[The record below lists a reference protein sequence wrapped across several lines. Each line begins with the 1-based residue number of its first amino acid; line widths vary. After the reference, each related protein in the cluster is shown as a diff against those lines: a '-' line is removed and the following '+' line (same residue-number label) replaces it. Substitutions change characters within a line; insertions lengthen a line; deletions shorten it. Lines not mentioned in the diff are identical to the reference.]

1 MTSDEARNY
10 LRNHG
15 RSSCTCKYG
24 SIEKMI
30 EEVIRLK
37 EIEEGNKKTQP

>member
-1 MTSDEARNY
+1 MTLDEAKNY
-10 LRNHG
+10 LRNQG

-24 SIEKMI
+24 STEKMI
-30 EEVIRLK
+30 EEAIRLK